1 MSDNSMVSSVS
12 NSGSLRQRVRE
23 FIDTIVIP
31 REAELTADSEN
42 IHRLRAEL
50 QLEAKARGLFTPQ
63 LPMALGGLGLPWLE
77 ASELFIEA
85 GRSLLGIQALNI
97 AAPDEG
103 NMHLLHAVA
112 SPAQQARYLEP
123 LVRGETRS
131 CFSMTEP
138 PPGAG
143 SDPSMLIARADRVGD
158 RWRLSADKWF
168 ISGAVGAEF
177 TLLLANTDVGAT
189 IFILPMNAP
198 GVTVKRIIPT
208 LDKFTPGHH
217 CELEFNNVMLSDDDV
232 LGQPGKGFEYAQIR
246 LDPARLTHCMRWL
259 GTAVRSLEIAEEYA
273 VARQSFGARL
283 SEHQMVQ
290 DMIAQSHI
298 EIHASRLMIRD
309 ACAMLDRNE
318 RVRHE
323 ASMTK
328 VFVSETV
335 GRVLDRCLQICG
347 SSGISED
354 LPISQFWREAR
365 AFRIYDGAN
374 EVHKMSIARRT
385 LKRAAARLEP
395 VA

>member
-1 MSDNSMVSSVS
+1 MPENSAA
-12 NSGSLRQRVRE
+12 LRAKLRE
-23 FIDTIVIP
+23 FIDTVVIP
-31 REAELTADSEN
+31 REPELTSDVRNLE
-42 IHRLRAEL
+42 RLRTEL
-50 QLEAKARGLFTPQ
+50 QLEAKKRGFWTPQ
-63 LPMALGGLGLPWLE
+63 LPEELGGLGMPWLE
-77 ASELFIEA
+77 AYELFIEA

-103 NMHLLHAVA
+103 NMHLLHLVA
-112 SPAQQARYLEP
+112 NEAQKEHYLMP
-123 LVRGETRS
+123 LVRGEIRS

-143 SDPSMLIARADRVGD
+143 SDPSMLLSTATRVGEK
-158 RWRLSADKWF
+158 WRLSAGKWF
-168 ISGAVGAEF
+168 ISGAEGAAF
-177 TLLLANTDVGAT
+177 TLILAKTDEGAT
-189 IFILPMNAP
+189 IFILPMDTP
-198 GVTVKRIIPT
+198 GVTITRVIPT

-217 CELEFNNVMLSDDDV
+217 CELEFRDV
-232 LGQPGKGFEYAQIR
+232 ELGAESILGEPGKGFDYAQLR

-259 GTAVRSLEIAEEYA
+259 GTAIRSLEIAETYA
-273 VARQSFGARL
+273 VTRESFGKKL

-290 DMIAQSHI
+290 DMIARSHI

-309 ACAMLDRNE
+309 ACGALDRGE

-335 GRVLDRCLQICG
+335 NTVIDRCLQICG
-347 SSGISED
+347 SYGISED
-354 LPISQFWREAR
+354 IPISQFFREAR

-385 LKRAAARLEP
+385 LRRAREKLESERR
-395 VA
+395 A